1 MAQQISGMNG
11 LHVPIVT
18 PMTDDGAIDE
28 NGLRSLAKHIASSEG
43 VTGIVTTARIGE
55 GLVLDAAE
63 QVEVARIVRDVV
75 GDSKVVTSTLDPR
88 TAREAV
94 DRIAAAAGA
103 GADAV
108 MVFPPL
114 SLAWG
119 QVPARVRIEFWRE
132 LDAGSA
138 LPLVLFQVPVRSY
151 WYTVEEI
158 VEIGR
163 LPQVVAMKE
172 ASFSMDLYRDT
183 LAALDAEDIRMDVL
197 NGNDR
202 FVAEGSLLGSK
213 GSLIGIANLFPEL
226 WAHIHDLATSG
237 DVPAALDLQ
246 RQLRPL
252 QELVFDEPILDAV
265 ARLKLALVEDGVFD
279 SAFVRRPQ
287 LGLDASAT
295 DAFRRRYAGV
305 RNQLSKLI

>member
-1 MAQQISGMNG
+1 MAQQISGMKG

-28 NGLRSLAKHIASSEG
+28 NGLRSLTKHMASHEG
-43 VTGIVTTARIGE
+43 VTGLVTTARIGE
-55 GLVLDAAE
+55 GLVLDAGE

-88 TAREAV
+88 TVRDAV
-94 DRIAAAAGA
+94 DRIAAVADA

-108 MVFPPL
+108 MLFPPL

-119 QVPARVRIEFWRE
+119 QVPARVRTEFWRE
-132 LDAGSA
+132 LDADSA
-138 LPLVLFQVPVRSY
+138 LPLVLFQIPVRSY

-158 VEIGR
+158 VQIGR
-163 LPQVVAMKE
+163 LPRVVAMKE
-172 ASFSMDLYRDT
+172 ASFSMDLYRET
-183 LAALDAEDIRMDVL
+183 LAALDANDVQMDVL

-202 FVAEGSLLGSK
+202 FVAEGSLLGAE

-226 WAHIHDLATSG
+226 WARIHDLAVAG
-237 DVPAALDLQ
+237 DIPASLELQ
-246 RQLRPL
+246 RQMRAL

-265 ARLKLALVEDGVFD
+265 ARLKVALVEDGVLD
-279 SAFVRRPQ
+279 SHFVRRPQ
-287 LGLDASAT
+287 LGLDPAAI
-295 DAFRRRYAGV
+295 DDFRRRYAGV
-305 RNQLSKLI
+305 RNQLSQLI

>member
-28 NGLRSLAKHIASSEG
+28 NGLRSLTKHIASSEG
-43 VTGIVTTARIGE
+43 VSGLVTTARIGE
-55 GLVLDAAE
+55 GLVLYGG
-63 QVEVARIVRDVV
+63 VLVVVPRIVRDVV

-88 TAREAV
+88 TVREAV
-94 DRIAAAAGA
+94 ERIAAVAEA

-108 MVFPPL
+108 MLFPPL

-119 QVPARVRIEFWRE
+119 QVPARVRTEFWRE
-132 LDAGSA
+132 LDADSA
-138 LPLVLFQVPVRSY
+138 LPLVLFQIPVRSY

-163 LPQVVAMKE
+163 LPRVVAMKE
-172 ASFSMDLYRDT
+172 ASFSMDLYRET
-183 LAALDAEDIRMDVL
+183 LAALDAHDIEMDVL

-202 FVAEGSLLGSK
+202 FVAEGSLLGAE

-226 WAHIHDLATSG
+226 WARIHDLAVAG
-237 DVPAALDLQ
+237 DVPASLDLQ
-246 RQLRPL
+246 RQMRAL

-265 ARLKLALVEDGVFD
+265 ARLKVALVEDGVLD
-279 SAFVRRPQ
+279 SHFVRRPQ
-287 LGLDASAT
+287 LGLDPAAI
-295 DAFRRRYAGV
+295 DDFRRRYAGV
-305 RNQLSKLI
+305 RTQLSQLI

>member
-1 MAQQISGMNG
+1 MAQQISGMKG

-28 NGLRSLAKHIASSEG
+28 NALRSLTKHIASSDG
-43 VTGIVTTARIGE
+43 VSGIVTTARIGE
-55 GLVLDAAE
+55 GLLLDADE
-63 QVEVARIVRDVV
+63 QVEVARIVHDVV
-75 GDSKVVTSTLDPR
+75 GDTKVVTSTLDPR
-88 TAREAV
+88 TVGEALG
-94 DRIAAAAGA
+94 RIAAVAAA

-108 MVFPPL
+108 MLFPPL
-114 SLAWG
+114 LLAWG
-119 QVPARVRIEFWRE
+119 QVPARVRTEFWRE

-138 LPLVLFQVPVRSY
+138 LPLALFQIPVRSY

-172 ASFSMDLYRDT
+172 ASFSMDLYRET
-183 LAALDAEDIRMDVL
+183 VAALDAEGIEMDVL

-202 FVAEGSLLGSK
+202 FVAEGSLLGSE

-226 WAHIHDLATSG
+226 WARIHDLATSG
-237 DVPAALDLQ
+237 DVLGALELQ
-246 RQLRPL
+246 RQMRPL

-265 ARLKLALVEDGVFD
+265 ARLKLALVEDGVLD
-279 SAFVRRPQ
+279 SHFVRRPQ
-287 LGLDASAT
+287 LGLDAAAIE
-295 DAFRRRYAGV
+295 DFRRRYAGV
-305 RNQLSKLI
+305 RHQLSQLI

>member
-28 NGLRSLAKHIASSEG
+28 NGLRSLTKHIASNDG

-55 GLVLDAAE
+55 GLVLDAGE

-88 TAREAV
+88 TVGEAV
-94 DRIAAAAGA
+94 DRIAAVAAA

-119 QVPARVRIEFWRE
+119 QVPARVRTEFWRE

-138 LPLVLFQVPVRSY
+138 LPLVLFQIPVRSY

-163 LPQVVAMKE
+163 LPRVVAMKE

-183 LAALDAEDIRMDVL
+183 LAALDAEEIPMDVL

-202 FVAEGSLLGSK
+202 FVAEGSLLGSE

-226 WAHIHDLATSG
+226 WARIHDLATSG
-237 DVPAALDLQ
+237 DVLAALDLQ
-246 RQLRPL
+246 RHMRPL

-265 ARLKLALVEDGVFD
+265 ARLKLALVEDGVLD
-279 SAFVRRPQ
+279 SHFVRRPQ
-287 LGLDASAT
+287 LGLDATAI
-295 DAFRRRYAGV
+295 DDFRRRYAGV
-305 RNQLSKLI
+305 RNQLAQLI

>member
-18 PMTDDGAIDE
+18 PLTGGGAIDE
-28 NGLRSLAKHIASSEG
+28 DGLRSLTKHMASSDG
-43 VTGIVTTARIGE
+43 VAGLVTTARIGE
-55 GLVLDAAE
+55 GLVLDAGE

-75 GDSKVVTSTLDPR
+75 GDSKIVTSTLDPR
-88 TAREAV
+88 TVREAV
-94 DRIAAAAGA
+94 DRIAAVAEAGA
-103 GADAV
+103 NAV

-119 QVPARVRIEFWRE
+119 QVPARVRTEFWRE
-132 LDAGSA
+132 LDADSA

-163 LPQVVAMKE
+163 LPRVIAMKE
-172 ASFSMDLYRDT
+172 ASFSMDLYRET
-183 LAALDAEDIRMDVL
+183 IAALDAEDIQMDVL

-202 FVAEGSLLGSK
+202 FVAEGSLLGAE

-226 WAHIHDLATSG
+226 WARIHDLATAG

-246 RQLRPL
+246 RQMRAL

-265 ARLKLALVEDGVFD
+265 ARLKVALVEDGIFD
-279 SAFVRRPQ
+279 SHFVRRPQ
-287 LGLDASAT
+287 LGLDPAAI
-295 DAFRRRYAGV
+295 DDFRRRYAGV
-305 RNQLSKLI
+305 RNELSRLT

>member
-1 MAQQISGMNG
+1 MAQQISGMRG

-28 NGLRSLAKHIASSEG
+28 NGLRSLTKHIASSDG

-63 QVEVARIVRDVV
+63 HVEVARIVRDVV
-75 GDSKVVTSTLDPR
+75 GDSKVVTSTMDPR
-88 TAREAV
+88 TVREAV
-94 DRIAAAAGA
+94 DRIAAVATAGA
-103 GADAV
+103 EAV

-119 QVPARVRIEFWRE
+119 QVPSRVRIEFWRE
-132 LDAGSA
+132 LDAA
-138 LPLVLFQVPVRSY
+138 TVLPLVLFQIPVRSY

-163 LPQVVAMKE
+163 LPRVVAMKE
-172 ASFSMDLYRDT
+172 ASFSMDLYRET
-183 LAALDAEDIRMDVL
+183 LVALDAGEIQMNVL

-202 FVAEGSLLGSK
+202 FVAEGSLLGSE

-226 WAHIHDLATSG
+226 WARIHDLATSG

-246 RQLRPL
+246 RQMRPL

-265 ARLKLALVEDGVFD
+265 ARLKLALVEDGLLN
-279 SAFVRRPQ
+279 SHFVRRPQ
-287 LGLDASAT
+287 LGLDATAI
-295 DAFRRRYAGV
+295 DDFRRRYAGV
-305 RNQLSKLI
+305 RNQLSQLI